1 MLHVVK
7 SESNFSLCSSFHPSH
22 AFYSTTQRYNS
33 TLYPNENTISF
44 LVFCFFF
51 FTLFFSSIIFTN
63 TQLHCCKHI
72 SEMQHLLQKESRPRS
87 PDVSGLKISFPAR
100 SSLRGLL
107 GNRQWKR
114 LLNNERQNRYRISW
128 AKNHGP
134 RQWPFSRI
142 ASPRCILRQ
151 FLVVL
156 NNPRENSS

>member
-1 MLHVVK
+1 
-7 SESNFSLCSSFHPSH
+7 
-22 AFYSTTQRYNS
+22 
-33 TLYPNENTISF
+33 
-44 LVFCFFF
+44 
-51 FTLFFSSIIFTN
+51 
-63 TQLHCCKHI
+63 
-72 SEMQHLLQKESRPRS
+72 MQHLLQKESRPRS

-100 SSLRGLL
+100 ASLRGLL

-156 NNPRENSS
+156 NNPRKNSSQAFTILYFCFICLWYIQDGPCNENCFNNIINSVYKLQRKLVRINTVHCTVKRVIFKFSFL